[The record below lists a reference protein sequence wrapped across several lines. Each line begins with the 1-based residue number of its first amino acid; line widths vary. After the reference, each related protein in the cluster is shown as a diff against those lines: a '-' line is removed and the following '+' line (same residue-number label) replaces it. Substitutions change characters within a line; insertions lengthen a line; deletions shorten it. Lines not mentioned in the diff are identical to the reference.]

1 MSLFAAV
8 EQEVID
14 RLGNL
19 SITARQAVE
28 SILAGQHRSVRR
40 GLSVEFAG
48 HREYQPGDDLRH
60 LDWLVWARSDRY
72 DVRQYE
78 EETKLRATLVL
89 DVSGSMGYRSHGQIP
104 LTQPGS
110 KAKGSGPAEKA
121 VPLTQPSPKG
131 RGNGSKLEYARAL
144 AAALGYLM
152 VRQSDAVGLVTC
164 DTAIREFLP
173 PGSTMAHLLNV
184 LAVLERAKPG
194 TETSLAAV
202 LDEVATRVKRRGL
215 VILITDGFDDAA
227 ALLKAIHHLRHRK
240 QEVRLFQVL
249 APEELSFPFKGMSE
263 FVGLEN
269 EPRLKLDGDRIRSHY
284 RQAFD
289 EHQQRLKSGCHAGG
303 VQFDTALTNEELFTV
318 LVRTL
323 TVN

>member
-89 DVSGSMGYRSHGQIP
+89 DVSGSMGYRSAARR
-104 LTQPGS
+104 T
-110 KAKGSGPAEKA
+110 
-121 VPLTQPSPKG
+121 PSPVG
-131 RGNGSKLEYARAL
+131 RGLGEGDLSVNGSKLEYARAL

-164 DTAIREFLP
+164 DTAVREFLP

-194 TETSLAAV
+194 NETSLAGV
-202 LDEVATRVKRRGL
+202 LDEVATRVQRRGL

-227 ALLKAIHHLRHRK
+227 ALLKSIHHLRHRK

-269 EPRLKLDGDRIRSHY
+269 EPRLKLDGDRIRAHY

-289 EHQQRLKSGCHAGG
+289 EHQQKLKSGCHAGG